1 MPEFI
6 PRYCNVRYVQWIR
19 RMTTILLSIYLVD
32 IACERNPSLAF
43 CKSKEVRRK
52 EPDPPD
58 DPFKEKF
65 EPPATSKDQI
75 SPESSNMLNRI
86 SRLSVTRLFPDRDHT
101 EEDDISLE
109 LEEET
114 TTYRSVVVLWLRP
127 EGSYRLGV
135 QRPRRST
142 TPVPLPRQNLLYTIF
157 PTLQKEKDW
166 RKSCP
171 VNQYTFQTT
180 CLPGKKL
187 RYDLQASISSNY
199 YVSLVGN
206 NIVDTAE
213 SDRCEIRR
221 FVIFCQEFSEKCG
234 VPNINLYPS
243 RRTNPA
249 DEGRPKGYGQKQ
261 KNGNLGLGRSF
272 GFGLGAIPGFE
283 VVSSQGTDIG
293 HENLPFLN
301 QIGGIMLNQG
311 TELGALGQ
319 RIGKGPAR
327 SLNALTHGYP
337 SFGLGSE
344 PNNGDK
350 KLSQEVLRSLGVPN
364 LPVFGKL
371 GGNRP
376 KKRGPGYEP
385 GYGAVNPNAP
395 LAIGKV
401 DRDAINLP
409 GGFGDVEMEKGG
421 GFGFGK

>member
-1 MPEFI
+1 MFFS
-6 PRYCNVRYVQWIR
+6 Y
-19 RMTTILLSIYLVD
+19 LLLLLVPLATSDLVD

-65 EPPATSKDQI
+65 EPPATS
-75 SPESSNMLNRI
+75 R
-86 SRLSVTRLFPDRDHT
+86 DRDHT

-114 TTYRSVVVLWLRP
+114 TTY
-127 EGSYRLGV
+127 
-135 QRPRRST
+135 RPRRST

-166 RKSCP
+166 RKYCP

-187 RYDLQASISSNY
+187 RYDLQ
-199 YVSLVGN
+199 
-206 NIVDTAE
+206 
-213 SDRCEIRR
+213 
-221 FVIFCQEFSEKCG
+221 IFCQEFSEKCG

-364 LPVFGKL
+364 LPGLNKIFGKL